1 MSYSLEWKED
11 GEQLVGLT
19 ILAGSQQVGGA
30 NPHSSSGSKSTTP
43 TVDQTMSQGGGNRSN
58 QKSGMPVGQGIDATA
73 IATVDRDLETQAE
86 RREQEVRME
95 EERALRKAEM
105 EVRREQEVIAHAA
118 RMKAEVV
125 RSEAQMAE
133 YVESQGLSAGP

>member
-1 MSYSLEWKED
+1 
-11 GEQLVGLT
+11 
-19 ILAGSQQVGGA
+19 
-30 NPHSSSGSKSTTP
+30 
-43 TVDQTMSQGGGNRSN
+43 
-58 QKSGMPVGQGIDATA
+58 MPVGQGIDATA